1 MLLLPNK
8 KSRKQQYSYDPICL
22 KIPRKNGLQILSL
35 AAYASETNEC
45 DGKAR
50 SKRRELSL

>member
-1 MLLLPNK
+1 M
-8 KSRKQQYSYDPICL
+8 QQYSYDPICL
-22 KIPRKNGLQILSL
+22 KIPRKNGLQILNL